1 MMITWTD
8 CTKTCT
14 THIYGVFLMR
24 CFFQGAFLWQPRPPW
39 RGVRKSVFRTFS
51 LSKVFF
57 LPPNTNTAITNVSII
72 KEIKIITEIN
82 TRRFPRK
89 NVTMWRNKSARKCP
103 KSSVLQRRW
112 SPVIIIIIII
122 IITIPHQK
130 NSNSI
135 VTAPPRT
142 TWAWPPTLRC
152 QSAWQ
157 SQRRLAGTSRP
168 KIVILSHSSNLSSAL
183 MLMLLWWFISQM
195 MFSRRRWRYIDLTRP
210 LIRKLAKECQYCAA
224 YEDVLIDYKFE
235 KNCQRIE
242 KPKCY
247 TAYKEVKVITIIL
260 ISSLSEKM

>member
-1 MMITWTD
+1 
-8 CTKTCT
+8 
-14 THIYGVFLMR
+14 MR
-24 CFFQGAFLWQPRPPW
+24 FFFRAPSYDSPGHHGEECVKVCFGRSLFQKF
-39 RGVRKSVFRTFS
+39 
-51 LSKVFF
+51 FF

-72 KEIKIITEIN
+72 KEIKVITEIN

-112 SPVIIIIIII
+112 SLVIIIIIII
-122 IITIPHQK
+122 IIILITIPHQK

-135 VTAPPRT
+135 MTAPPRT

-157 SQRRLAGTSRP
+157 SLRRLAGTSQP
-168 KIVILSHSSNLSSAL
+168 KIVTLSHSSNLSSAL

-247 TAYKEVKVITIIL
+247 TAYKEVKVIIIVL
-260 ISSLSEKM
+260 ISSLSQKMWWLW